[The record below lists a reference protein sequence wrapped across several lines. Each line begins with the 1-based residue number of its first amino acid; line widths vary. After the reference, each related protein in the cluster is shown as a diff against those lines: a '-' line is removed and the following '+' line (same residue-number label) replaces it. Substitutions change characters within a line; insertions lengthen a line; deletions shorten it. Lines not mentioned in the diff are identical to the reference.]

1 MREGGGRAHNSTE
14 VDFNHEV
21 ASKNN
26 VLRIMSLRLHSRA
39 EILRVG
45 IFRNK
50 KGKSVTDVERRCCR
64 PCIMQNNI
72 IDKNVKFVHPGKVR
86 NKKETRNA

>member
-39 EILRVG
+39 EILRVEY
-45 IFRNK
+45 
-50 KGKSVTDVERRCCR
+50 SVIKRAKASPTW
-64 PCIMQNNI
+64 
-72 IDKNVKFVHPGKVR
+72 NVVVVGH
-86 NKKETRNA
+86 A